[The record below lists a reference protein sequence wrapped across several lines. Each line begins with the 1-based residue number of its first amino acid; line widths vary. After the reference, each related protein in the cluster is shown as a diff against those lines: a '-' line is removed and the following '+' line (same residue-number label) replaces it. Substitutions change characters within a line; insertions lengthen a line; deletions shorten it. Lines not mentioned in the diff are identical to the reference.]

1 MVSSSPSKE
10 RASTCSRSGMVK
22 PPYGSMPGMGS
33 LRVDGEIVWEILF
46 HLKIGR
52 AQSLC
57 IGLQLGMADH
67 HFDHQER
74 PDDRRTPELV
84 YKGSSDLARAQ
95 STLRLS
101 CKS

>member
-1 MVSSSPSKE
+1 VSLRASYAAADGQQGPSKE

-52 AQSLC
+52 ADVCDIWLEP
-57 IGLQLGMADH
+57 A
-67 HFDHQER
+67 
-74 PDDRRTPELV
+74 
-84 YKGSSDLARAQ
+84 
-95 STLRLS
+95 
-101 CKS
+101 